1 METLEP
7 YQRLALALA
16 IGLLMGIERGW
27 HERAL
32 PEGRRAAGIRTF
44 GLIGLLGGFAAL
56 LAETY
61 GIAALGAA
69 FLVLAGVMITG
80 RLRASRESHDVG
92 LTTTV
97 ASLLA
102 FVLSAVAVIGDARLA
117 AAGAVIATL
126 LLGVKPTLHA
136 WLERIDYQELLAV
149 LKLLVMS
156 VVLLPVL
163 PNRGYGPWEALNP
176 FELWLMVVLIAGISF
191 VGYVAVR
198 VAGTRAGL
206 MLAGLAGGLASST
219 AVTFSFS
226 RLARINPAEARLF
239 SAGIVVAAATMFPR
253 ILLVASAI
261 NSALVTVLIWP
272 LGFAAAAGFL
282 AAAWLGRG
290 RVRQGGDQD
299 SVLRLANPF
308 ELGVALRFGAILA
321 AVILCARALEV
332 WLGDVG
338 LYLVAAVSGLTDV
351 DAITLSYARMAG
363 DRTDLEVAAIGIL
376 IAAVSNSLLKAGIAV
391 YVGGRQLGLTV
402 ALPLVACVAA
412 GAVGFIVGGAVGVP
426 F

>member
-7 YQRLALALA
+7 YHRLALALA

-56 LAETY
+56 LAETH

-69 FLVLAGVMITG
+69 FVVLAGVMIIG
-80 RLRASRESHDVG
+80 RWRAARESHDVG

-163 PNRGYGPWEALNP
+163 PNRGFGPWQALNP

-191 VGYVAVR
+191 VGYVSVR
-198 VAGTRAGL
+198 IAGARAGL

-219 AVTFSFS
+219 AVTFSFA
-226 RLARINPAEARLF
+226 RLARINTSEARMF
-239 SAGIVVAAATMFPR
+239 SAGILVAAATMFPR

-261 NSALVTVLIWP
+261 NTALLPILSWP

-282 AAAWLGRG
+282 AAIWLGRG
-290 RVRQGGDQD
+290 QARDRSESE
-299 SVLRLANPF
+299 SVLSLSNPF
-308 ELGVALRFGAILA
+308 ELGIALRFGAILA
-321 AVILCARALEV
+321 AVILCARALEA
-332 WLGDVG
+332 WLGDIG
-338 LYLVAAVSGLTDV
+338 LYVVAAISGLTDV
-351 DAITLSYARMAG
+351 DAITLSYARMVG
-363 DRTDLEVAAIGIL
+363 DRTGLEVAAIGIL
-376 IAAVSNSLLKAGIAV
+376 IAAISNSLLKAGIAV
-391 YVGGRQLGLTV
+391 YVGGRQLALTV
-402 ALPLVACVAA
+402 ALPLMVCVAA
-412 GAVGFIVGGAVGVP
+412 SALGCAIGWTGLISN
-426 F
+426 